1 MTERIAFLCLGAMG
15 APMAG
20 HLARAGPDVAVY
32 NRTASGASVWVEE

>member
-20 HLARAGPDVAVY
+20 NLLRAGHDAAVN
-32 NRTASGASVWVEE
+32 NRTATRATDWV